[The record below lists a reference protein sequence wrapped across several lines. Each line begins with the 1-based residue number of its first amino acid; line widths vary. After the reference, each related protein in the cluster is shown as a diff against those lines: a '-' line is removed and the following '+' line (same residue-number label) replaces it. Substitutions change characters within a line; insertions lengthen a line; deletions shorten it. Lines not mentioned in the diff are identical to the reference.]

1 MGKGIRGYGYAI
13 IYDNVT
19 EPSWVLWVLWVLGMC
34 VGVSYSTNQPM
45 TVEDLGI
52 LHFVTAEEF
61 LGSYS
66 CIQLY
71 SKLYGT
77 ITAVQY
83 DTTAVARS
91 SSTTSS

>member
-61 LGSYS
+61 LQLYMYTAVFQAVRYYNSCTVRYYS
-66 CIQLY
+66 C
-71 SKLYGT
+71 S
-77 ITAVQY
+77 
-83 DTTAVARS
+83 
-91 SSTTSS
+91 

>member
-19 EPSWVLWVLWVLGMC
+19 EPSWVLWVLWVLGMG

-61 LGSYS
+61 LQLYTAVFQAVRYYNSCTVRYYS
-66 CIQLY
+66 C
-71 SKLYGT
+71 S
-77 ITAVQY
+77 
-83 DTTAVARS
+83 
-91 SSTTSS
+91 

>member
-61 LGSYS
+61 L
-66 CIQLY
+66 QLY
-71 SKLYGT
+71 ILNNYRILG
-77 ITAVQY
+77 
-83 DTTAVARS
+83 RL
-91 SSTTSS
+91 